1 MQMLAIEDL
10 RMISS
15 NMANGNAIFKVN
27 NFRYSAEFVFY
38 LQGNDCVG
46 IRLGRHD
53 KRMETKALEE
63 YLNAH
68 KMEIRRQIKPEIS
81 SLKNENI
88 QIEYIVHS
96 KSA

>member
-1 MQMLAIEDL
+1 MQILKIENL
-10 RMISS
+10 RLISS

-27 NFRYSAEFVFY
+27 NFRYRAELVFY
-38 LQGNDCVG
+38 LQGDDCVG

-53 KRMETKALEE
+53 RSMETRALEE
-63 YLNAH
+63 YLTAH

-81 SLKNENI
+81 NLRNENK
-88 QIEYIVHS
+88 QTEYIIQS

>member
-15 NMANGNAIFKVN
+15 NMANGKAILKVN
-27 NFRYSAEFVFY
+27 NFRYKADLVFY

-53 KRMETKALEE
+53 MNLETRSLEE
-63 YLNAH
+63 YLTVH

-81 SLKNENI
+81 SLKNENKQTEYVI
-88 QIEYIVHS
+88 QS

>member
-15 NMANGNAIFKVN
+15 NMANGNAIFKMN
-27 NFRYSAEFVFY
+27 NFRYKAELVFY

-53 KRMETKALEE
+53 MSMATRDLEE
-63 YLNAH
+63 YLTAH

-81 SLKNENI
+81 SLRNENI
-88 QIEYIVHS
+88 QMEDIVKS

>member
-1 MQMLAIEDL
+1 MQIIMIEDL
-10 RMISS
+10 RLTSS

-27 NFRYSAEFVFY
+27 NFRYKAELVFY

-53 KRMETKALEE
+53 RKLDTGSLEE
-63 YLNAH
+63 YLIAH

-81 SLKNENI
+81 NLRNDNTQTGHVIK
-88 QIEYIVHS
+88 S